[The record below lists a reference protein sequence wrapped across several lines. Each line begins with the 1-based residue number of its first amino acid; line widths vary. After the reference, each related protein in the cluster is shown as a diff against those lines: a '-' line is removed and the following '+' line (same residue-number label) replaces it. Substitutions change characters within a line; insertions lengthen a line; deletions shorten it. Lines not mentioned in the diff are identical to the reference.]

1 MVIPPLVAPG
11 PDLTAEQKARYA
23 RHVLLPQVGLEG
35 QRRLCNAR
43 VLVVGAGGLGS
54 PALMYLAA
62 AGVGTI
68 GVVDDDVVDASNLQR
83 QVVHGVADVGRP
95 KTESAA
101 ETVAAINPLVTVV
114 RHDIRLTAD
123 NALGILADYDV
134 VLDGADNFAT
144 RYLVN
149 DACVLLGLP
158 HVWGSIYRFDGQV
171 SVWFAGYGP
180 CYRCVFPDPPP
191 PDAVPSCATGGVLG
205 VLCAAIGSV
214 QVAEAVKL
222 IVGQGDPLVGRL
234 LVHDSLRQTWDSLN
248 VRANPECPIC
258 GEAPSITSLVD
269 YDEFCGMPG
278 ASVPGATAAGAA
290 HGQGSAPGVA
300 DVTATELATMLAARE
315 RGEVRFELV
324 DVREPGEREVVS
336 IPGARPIHLDQFRS
350 GTVELELPR
359 GIPVVV
365 HCKTGVRSAEAAGLL
380 TAAGWSDVSNL
391 AGGVLA
397 WVQDVDP
404 SLPTY

>member
-1 MVIPPLVAPG
+1 MAIPPLVAPG
-11 PDLTAEQKARYA
+11 PELDTEQKARYA
-23 RHVLLPQVGLEG
+23 RHILLPQVGLEG
-35 QRRLCNAR
+35 QRRLANAR

-54 PALMYLAA
+54 PALLYLAA

-83 QVVHGVADVGRP
+83 QIVHGVADVGRL

-101 ETVAAINPLVTVV
+101 ETVASINPLVTVV
-114 RHDIRLTAD
+114 RHDLRLTSE
-123 NALGILADYDV
+123 NALEILADYDV

-180 CYRCVFPDPPP
+180 CYRCVFPEPPP

-222 IVGQGDPLVGRL
+222 IVGGGEPLVGRL
-234 LVHDSLRQTWDSLN
+234 LVHDALRQTWDSLT
-248 VRANPECPIC
+248 VRADPACPVC
-258 GEAPSITSLVD
+258 GESPTVTSLVD
-269 YDEFCGMPG
+269 YDDLCGMPG
-278 ASVPGATAAGAA
+278 ASVERAAAE
-290 HGQGSAPGVA
+290 
-300 DVTATELATMLAARE
+300 VTAVQLASMLRARE
-315 RGEVRFELV
+315 RGEADFELV
-324 DVREPGEREVVS
+324 DVREPGERDIVS
-336 IPGARPIHLDQFRS
+336 IPGARPIHLDEFRT
-350 GTVELELPR
+350 GAAARQLAD

-365 HCKTGVRSAEAAGLL
+365 HCKSGSRSAEAAALL
-380 TAAGWSDVSNL
+380 VAAGRADVSNL

-397 WVQDVDP
+397 WVRDVDP